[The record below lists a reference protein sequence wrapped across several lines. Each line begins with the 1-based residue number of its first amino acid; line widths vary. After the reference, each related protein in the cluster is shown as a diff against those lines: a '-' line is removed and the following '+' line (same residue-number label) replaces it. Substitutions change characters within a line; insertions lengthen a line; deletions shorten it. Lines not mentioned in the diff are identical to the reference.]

1 MFNHGPMCFCYNP
14 FASFGRKEIPM
25 ADLPTF
31 RDFSTLV
38 TRHVKEAGKT
48 AAIDDSDLVVLD
60 KNGSVST
67 VSLDK
72 LYRAFVDLSI
82 QNPSVS
88 QDSML
93 KTVLAASDNFRNL
106 TKNKPIFNIKER
118 PVEISG
124 TVMMQKC
131 VSGSGGSGS

>member
-1 MFNHGPMCFCYNP
+1 
-14 FASFGRKEIPM
+14 M